1 MQKVRRK
8 SRTFGV
14 HYIDLRP
21 NSEYIEYIGIKG
33 TQAKE
38 AASKSWL
45 YKFTED
51 SMHPYHYD
59 YKING
64 MKVTKKE
71 YKKYVDALKKEK
83 AITASKL
90 KWRQ

>member
-1 MQKVRRK
+1 
-8 SRTFGV
+8 
-14 HYIDLRP
+14 
-21 NSEYIEYIGIKG
+21 
-33 TQAKE
+33 
-38 AASKSWL
+38 
-45 YKFTED
+45 
-51 SMHPYHYD
+51 MHPYHYD